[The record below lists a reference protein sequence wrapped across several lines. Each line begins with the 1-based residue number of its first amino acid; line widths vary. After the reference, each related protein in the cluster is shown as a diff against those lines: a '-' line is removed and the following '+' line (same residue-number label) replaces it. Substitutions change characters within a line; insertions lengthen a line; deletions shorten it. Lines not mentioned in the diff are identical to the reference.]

1 MLLDYAMAT
10 ALGCAGMA
18 GLFHLAGEVLTL
30 QNQVFQYGAA
40 ELVLREV
47 KTLAHLTHGTEHF
60 SGICSEPSLK
70 DLSFYCEVLGGCLTH
85 LPNHRFETLGDGSI
99 ELSWQLPDGAR
110 GSLITG
116 LGEAMRYP

>member
-18 GLFHLAGEVLTL
+18 GLFQLAGEVLAL
-30 QNQVFQYGAA
+30 QNQVFQHGAA

-47 KTLAHLTHGTEHF
+47 KTLAHLIHGAENF
-60 SGICSEPSLK
+60 SGICSEPSLT
-70 DLSFYCEVLGGCLTH
+70 DLTFYCEVLDGWLTH

-110 GSLITG
+110 GSLTTG
-116 LGEAMRYP
+116 PGEAMRYP

>member
-18 GLFHLAGEVLTL
+18 GLFHLAGEVMKL

-60 SGICSEPSLK
+60 SGICSESSLK
-70 DLSFYCEVLGGCLTH
+70 DLSFYCEVLGGWLTH

>member
-18 GLFHLAGEVLTL
+18 GLFYLAGEVLTL

-60 SGICSEPSLK
+60 SGICSESSLK
-70 DLSFYCEVLGGCLTH
+70 DLSFYCEVVDGWLTH

-110 GSLITG
+110 GSLNTG

>member
-18 GLFHLAGEVLTL
+18 GLFQLAGEVLAL
-30 QNQVFQYGAA
+30 QNQVFQHGAA

-60 SGICSEPSLK
+60 SGICSESSLK
-70 DLSFYCEVLGGCLTH
+70 DLSFYCEVLDGWLTH

-110 GSLITG
+110 GSLTTG
-116 LGEAMRYP
+116 PGEAMRYP

>member
-10 ALGCAGMA
+10 ALGCVGMA
-18 GLFHLAGEVLTL
+18 GLIHLAGEVLTL

-47 KTLAHLTHGTEHF
+47 KTLTHLTHGTEHF
-60 SGICSEPSLK
+60 SGICSESSLK
-70 DLSFYCEVLGGCLTH
+70 DLSFYCEVLEGWLTH

-110 GSLITG
+110 GSLTTG
-116 LGEAMRYP
+116 PGEAMRYP

>member
-18 GLFHLAGEVLTL
+18 GLFHLAGEVLML

-47 KTLAHLTHGTEHF
+47 KTLTHLTHGTEHF
-60 SGICSEPSLK
+60 SGICSESSLK
-70 DLSFYCEVLGGCLTH
+70 DLSFYCEVLEGWLTH

>member
-47 KTLAHLTHGTEHF
+47 KTLTHLTHGTEHF
-60 SGICSEPSLK
+60 SGICSESSLK
-70 DLSFYCEVLGGCLTH
+70 DLSFYCEVLEGWLTH

-99 ELSWQLPDGAR
+99 ELSWQLPDRAR
-110 GSLITG
+110 GSLNTG
-116 LGEAMRYP
+116 LGESMRYP

>member
-30 QNQVFQYGAA
+30 QNQVFQHGAA

-47 KTLAHLTHGTEHF
+47 ETLAHLTNGAENF
-60 SGICSEPSLK
+60 SGICSEPGLT
-70 DLSFYCEVLGGCLTH
+70 DLTFHCEVLSGWLMH
-85 LPNHRFETLGDGSI
+85 LPNHQFETLGDGSI

-116 LGEAMRYP
+116 PGEAKRYT

>member
-40 ELVLREV
+40 EMVLREV
-47 KTLAHLTHGTEHF
+47 KTLAHLSHGAQNF
-60 SGICSEPSLK
+60 SDICSETGLK
-70 DLSFYCEVLGGCLTH
+70 DLTSHCEVLDGWLMH
-85 LPNHRFETLGDGSI
+85 LPNQREEPKMVICRHPLTL
-99 ELSWQLPDGAR
+99 LPQRPDNPRCHASGNGYR
-110 GSLITG
+110 
-116 LGEAMRYP
+116 

>member
-60 SGICSEPSLK
+60 SGICSESSLNE
-70 DLSFYCEVLGGCLTH
+70 LSFYCEVLDGWLTH

-116 LGEAMRYP
+116 LGEAMRHP

>member
-30 QNQVFQYGAA
+30 QNPVFQYGAA

-47 KTLAHLTHGTEHF
+47 KTLAHLNHGTEHF
-60 SGICSEPSLK
+60 SGICSESCLK
-70 DLSFYCEVLGGCLTH
+70 DLSFYCEVLDGWLTH

>member
-60 SGICSEPSLK
+60 SGICSESSLK
-70 DLSFYCEVLGGCLTH
+70 DLSFYCEVLDGWLTH

-99 ELSWQLPDGAR
+99 ELLWQLPEGAR

-116 LGEAMRYP
+116 LREDMRYP

>member
-60 SGICSEPSLK
+60 SRICSESSLK
-70 DLSFYCEVLGGCLTH
+70 DLSFYCEVVDGWWTH

-110 GSLITG
+110 GSLTTG
-116 LGEAMRYP
+116 PGEAMRYP

>member
-10 ALGCAGMA
+10 ALGCVGMA
-18 GLFHLAGEVLTL
+18 GLFQLAGEVLTL
-30 QNQVFQYGAA
+30 QTQVFQHGAA

-60 SGICSEPSLK
+60 SGICSESSLK
-70 DLSFYCEVLGGCLTH
+70 DLTFYCEVLDGWLTH

>member
-10 ALGCAGMA
+10 ALGCAGMV

-70 DLSFYCEVLGGCLTH
+70 DLSFYCEVLDGWLTH
-85 LPNHRFETLGDGSI
+85 LPSHRFETLGDGSI

-110 GSLITG
+110 GSLTTG
-116 LGEAMRYP
+116 PGEAMRYP

>member
-1 MLLDYAMAT
+1 MAT

-18 GLFHLAGEVLTL
+18 GLFHLAGEVMTL

-70 DLSFYCEVLGGCLTH
+70 DLSFYCEVLDGWLTH

>member
-30 QNQVFQYGAA
+30 QDQVFQYGAA

-60 SGICSEPSLK
+60 SGICSESSLNE
-70 DLSFYCEVLGGCLTH
+70 LSFYCEVLDGWLTH

-116 LGEAMRYP
+116 LEEAMRYP

>member
-18 GLFHLAGEVLTL
+18 GLFYLAGEVLTL

-60 SGICSEPSLK
+60 SGICSESSLK
-70 DLSFYCEVLGGCLTH
+70 DLSFYCEVLEGWLTH

-110 GSLITG
+110 GSLNTG

>member
-60 SGICSEPSLK
+60 SGICSESSLT
-70 DLSFYCEVLGGCLTH
+70 DLTFYCEVLEGWLMH
-85 LPNHRFETLGDGSI
+85 LPNHRFGTLGDGSI

-110 GSLITG
+110 GSLTTG
-116 LGEAMRYP
+116 TGEAMRYP

>member
-30 QNQVFQYGAA
+30 QNQVFQHGAA
-40 ELVLREV
+40 ELVLREL
-47 KTLAHLTHGTEHF
+47 KTLADLTNGNENF
-60 SGICSEPSLK
+60 SGICSESSHT
-70 DLSFYCEVLGGCLTH
+70 DLTFHCEVLSGWLMH
-85 LPNHRFETLGDGSI
+85 LPNHQFETLGDGSI

-116 LGEAMRYP
+116 PAEAIRYP